1 MIYVNRVFAAEKKI
15 KFKCFMQFF
24 FPPPYSLYL
33 GCGKK
38 IVSHF
43 CVLCSL
49 SAPSVST
56 VLLCLWFSTII
67 TAVSTRAVAEQSW
80 TKKQKQCFDLSRPK
94 IDRPPSTSL
103 FQFCLQFSFVIST
116 NWKVNHIRVNIF
128 ICQTS
133 REKTEFFKNQFTV
146 IIKFRSKKRSGAV
159 I

>member
-1 MIYVNRVFAAEKKI
+1 M
-15 KFKCFMQFF
+15 FF
-24 FPPPYSLYL
+24 FPPPPYSLYL

-80 TKKQKQCFDLSRPK
+80 TKNKNNVSIWVDQKLTA
-94 IDRPPSTSL
+94 PPTSL

-133 REKTEFFKNQFTV
+133 REKTEFLKIQFTV
-146 IIKFRSKKRSGAV
+146 IIIFRSKKEVVHLYNPS
-159 I
+159 